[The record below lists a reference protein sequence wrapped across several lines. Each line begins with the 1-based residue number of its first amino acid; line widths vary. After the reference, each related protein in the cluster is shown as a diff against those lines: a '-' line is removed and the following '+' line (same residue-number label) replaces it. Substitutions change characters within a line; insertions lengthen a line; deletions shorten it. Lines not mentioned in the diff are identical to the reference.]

1 MGNQGHNSR
10 QNRLKVKRPRVAQV
24 HAPARTFNS
33 YDGTG
38 RAPHPAQQSRPQ
50 QHLQSRL
57 PQEEVATAPGS
68 TFSSQQPEDFAYG
81 SQPTDGRDMQDVDDI
96 SVASPGSGDHD
107 ASLADAVS
115 ALSSNV
121 QTSTSVLQTS
131 NNLLKK
137 LLDEMA
143 TNNRYTGE
151 LRAAARINTKTVQ
164 TMMDFLKLNNLPQ
177 VSPVQG
183 YDGTGPATR
192 RPRRVSPL
200 RAAAVSIVL
209 HCNRHPDEDYLPL
222 HDRAAGPTCAA
233 WTATHR
239 ENRSRQLV
247 IVQELRNDRLTE
259 LRSLA
264 AISSSHVAHLLAGL
278 ELRAHSRSA
287 HQTTP
292 GTASWRVSRP
302 LWGDERGTVSVLVGH
317 NPLAQTVKFSCV
329 DLNSLTEHR
338 STPIYNSARL
348 PCQRSVTDE
357 CARNQACGP
366 ILSDEALQPDL
377 HCASYWWICSI
388 KVVGAGQSKRVW
400 APDARWIAANNG
412 ARLAV
417 KKFLRK
423 SGTSTNLSHGSL
435 SRLHEAMT
443 VAVSFR
449 ETGESSGSVS
459 ATQQSSGDAPASGCG
474 SQTSPFTMLFEDT
487 SLAVGPDENTLSNL

>member
-1 MGNQGHNSR
+1 MELFLPSILNMGNQGHNSR

-183 YDGTGPATR
+183 YDGTGPATFVHR
-192 RPRRVSPL
+192 NLPPGPPGP
-200 RAAAVSIVL
+200 
-209 HCNRHPDEDYLPL
+209 PDQ
-222 HDRAAGPTCAA
+222 G
-233 WTATHR
+233 
-239 ENRSRQLV
+239 
-247 IVQELRNDRLTE
+247 
-259 LRSLA
+259 
-264 AISSSHVAHLLAGL
+264 
-278 ELRAHSRSA
+278 
-287 HQTTP
+287 
-292 GTASWRVSRP
+292 GT
-302 LWGDERGTVSVLVGH
+302 
-317 NPLAQTVKFSCV
+317 
-329 DLNSLTEHR
+329 
-338 STPIYNSARL
+338 
-348 PCQRSVTDE
+348 
-357 CARNQACGP
+357 
-366 ILSDEALQPDL
+366 
-377 HCASYWWICSI
+377 
-388 KVVGAGQSKRVW
+388 GQF
-400 APDARWIAANNG
+400 PPNG
-412 ARLAV
+412 
-417 KKFLRK
+417 FI
-423 SGTSTNLSHGSL
+423 
-435 SRLHEAMT
+435 
-443 VAVSFR
+443 
-449 ETGESSGSVS
+449 
-459 ATQQSSGDAPASGCG
+459 Q
-474 SQTSPFTMLFEDT
+474 
-487 SLAVGPDENTLSNL
+487 